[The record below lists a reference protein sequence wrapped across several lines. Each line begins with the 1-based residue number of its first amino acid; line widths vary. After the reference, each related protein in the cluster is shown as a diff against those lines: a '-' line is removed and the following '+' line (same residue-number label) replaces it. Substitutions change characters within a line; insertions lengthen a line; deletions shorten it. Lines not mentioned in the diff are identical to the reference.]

1 MINVEENFDT
11 ARYQSETESSKPDIK
26 TQSSKPSVM
35 DLGPGISKFAIIQ
48 MIQTRSDR
56 YKLKY
61 LKERKVDQILRTSI
75 GGDRAVLILHNFD
88 DDERR
93 LKGFPA
99 FNICSKWITPFQ

>member
-1 MINVEENFDT
+1 MNINQIDKYIVLEINPTIAKKTKLINVEENFDT

-48 MIQTRSDR
+48 MIQTGSDR

-61 LKERKVDQILRTSI
+61 LKERKK
-75 GGDRAVLILHNFD
+75 F
-88 DDERR
+88 
-93 LKGFPA
+93 
-99 FNICSKWITPFQ
+99 